1 MLAII
6 KINIIFSNSNF
17 SLLKPNSLYFL
28 SIASNCLLPQIVLC
42 SYSMLYPNSV
52 PYLKMP
58 FYLILPMLGLVHV
71 STFSFSIPG

>member
-6 KINIIFSNSNF
+6 KINVIFSNSNF

-28 SIASNCLLPQIVLC
+28 SIASNCLLPQTVLC

-52 PYLKMP
+52 LYLKMP
-58 FYLILPMLGLVHV
+58 FYLILPMLGLVQV
-71 STFSFSIPG
+71 STFSFSIP